1 MAGAGGLPA
10 AGAEGCPARRLR
22 DDLPVGATDDQLNPP
37 TAEIELDRGEEIN
50 LLDELGGPQGVADSS
65 LPGLAFVIAYVA
77 SGQRLTLSALIAV
90 GLGGAIGAFRLIR
103 GEPAR
108 FVLAGFFGV
117 ALAGF
122 IATRTGKAENFFL
135 PGLFLNGIWALVY
148 AISIA
153 VRWPLM
159 GVLIGPL
166 IGEGTNW
173 RKDPSRV
180 RLFSRISWVWV
191 GTFLSRLLVQLP
203 LYLSGSLVG
212 LGIAKTAMGLPVFA
226 LAVWLSYLMLRAAG
240 IDLKQRGNNTA

>member
-1 MAGAGGLPA
+1 M
-10 AGAEGCPARRLR
+10 
-22 DDLPVGATDDQLNPP
+22 DVTDDQRDPA
-37 TAEIELDRGEEIN
+37 TAELELDRKEEIN

-77 SGQRLTLSALIAV
+77 SGQRLTLAAAVAV
-90 GLGGAIGAFRLIR
+90 GLGAAIGIFRVAR

-135 PGLFLNGIWALVY
+135 PGLFLNGIWAAVY
-148 AISIA
+148 AGSILI
-153 VRWPLM
+153 RWPLM

-166 IGEGTNW
+166 IGESRTW
-173 RKDPSRV
+173 RRDPGRV
-180 RLFSRISWVWV
+180 RLFSRISWIWV
-191 GTFLSRLLVQLP
+191 GTFLLRLLVQLP
-203 LYLSGSLVG
+203 LYLSGSLVA
-212 LGIAKTAMGLPVFA
+212 LGIAKTAMGLPIFA

-240 IDLKQRGNNTA
+240 IELKTRSPERPPGEGTARRGRT